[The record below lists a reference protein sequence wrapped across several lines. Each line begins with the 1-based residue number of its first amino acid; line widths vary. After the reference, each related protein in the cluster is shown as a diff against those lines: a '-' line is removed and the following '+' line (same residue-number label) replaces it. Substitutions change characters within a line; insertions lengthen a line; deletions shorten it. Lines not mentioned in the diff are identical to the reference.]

1 MNEYFITYCFYAG
14 FLLSLLL
21 VFGFGFHW
29 LVTSGWKN
37 FSKKFGPYAFV
48 PRLVGTPVHEI
59 GHLLFAVLTGSK
71 VKRVKLFPK
80 ITRKGSG
87 GACVEFTPRKGLLGS
102 LSCFLCGIGPMIICP
117 ATILCLMYEL
127 VPSLFR
133 SIIQVIGHMKIID
146 PDNVWIVIQNVLLGF
161 FRSFRIEMLDEWK
174 FWVFLVLAI
183 PIANECVLSGA
194 DVKNAGRGFL
204 MLVMLLA
211 AAGLVLSFFP
221 ATAAIVILALAK
233 IAGLLLCTLSLSL
246 VFNIIY
252 FLLGKMVKLFL

>member
-1 MNEYFITYCFYAG
+1 MNEYFITYCFYVG
-14 FLLSLLL
+14 LLLSLLL

-48 PRLVGTPVHEI
+48 PRLIGTPVHEI
-59 GHLLFAVLTGSK
+59 GHLFFAVITGSEI
-71 VKRVKLFPK
+71 KRVKLFPK
-80 ITRKGSG
+80 ITRQGSG
-87 GACVEFTPRKGLLGS
+87 GAYVEFKPKKGLAGS
-102 LSCFLCGIGPMIICP
+102 LSCFLCGIGPMIFCP
-117 ATILCLMYEL
+117 AAIMGLMYEL
-127 VPSLFR
+127 VPTLFH
-133 SIIQVIGHMKIID
+133 SMIHVFGHVKIID
-146 PDNVWIVIQNVLLGF
+146 QDNVWIVIQNVLSGF
-161 FRSFRIEMLDEWK
+161 FRSFRIEMLDDWR

-204 MLVMLLA
+204 MLVILLVTI
-211 AAGLVLSFFP
+211 GLVLSFFP
-221 ATAAIVILALAK
+221 ATSATVILALAK
-233 IAGLLLCTLSLSL
+233 IAGILLCTLSLSL